1 MSTLQVLGVRL
12 IPVSIRND
20 HCVKSNQWRHNLFYR
35 SYVFLTSLQLCVIS
49 FPLCFWRDQ
58 KWRNEEIGDL
68 TVVGLFFTFGVFSH
82 WKSWVSWLVLLL
94 ECWIMILITFPKA
107 ETHIKQENLQF
118 HFGRICPYENF
129 LGGKVGHASSIR
141 FCCRTCLIILYTTE
155 TLKRA
160 EIRLQVR
167 TKLLCILTLRKACKR
182 ERERLIEILS

>member
-1 MSTLQVLGVRL
+1 
-12 IPVSIRND
+12 
-20 HCVKSNQWRHNLFYR
+20 
-35 SYVFLTSLQLCVIS
+35 
-49 FPLCFWRDQ
+49 
-58 KWRNEEIGDL
+58 
-68 TVVGLFFTFGVFSH
+68 
-82 WKSWVSWLVLLL
+82 
-94 ECWIMILITFPKA
+94 MILITFPKA

-141 FCCRTCLIILYTTE
+141 FCCRTCLIILYKTE

>member
-1 MSTLQVLGVRL
+1 
-12 IPVSIRND
+12 
-20 HCVKSNQWRHNLFYR
+20 
-35 SYVFLTSLQLCVIS
+35 
-49 FPLCFWRDQ
+49 
-58 KWRNEEIGDL
+58 
-68 TVVGLFFTFGVFSH
+68 
-82 WKSWVSWLVLLL
+82 
-94 ECWIMILITFPKA
+94 MILITFPKA

-182 ERERLIEILS
+182 ERETDRDIILEPRRSKITPSLTTTTTTTNY